1 MVPARARPRAAAW
14 TLDLALLALPVALLL
29 RRPLAPAVAQVAA
42 AWRKVAG
49 TLSRL
54 AVDAL
59 STTVPLP
66 LLARRWLDDAG
77 LQAAAAGLQS
87 ALWALAWPPLLALA
101 AASLVWHVAFETS
114 AAQATPGQR
123 AARLR
128 VQDAHGERIGA
139 LRAAGRHLAGI
150 ASWLT
155 LNLGHAMAAL
165 PSRLALHDR
174 LSATRV
180 VQAPGR
186 SGLPAW
192 LHGWL
197 WLQGVAL
204 LLATAWLALAAY
216 AVVDAA
222 LVAALDAALR
232 GAPMTR

>member
-1 MVPARARPRAAAW
+1 MTALARAWPRAAAW
-14 TLDLALLALPVALLL
+14 TLDLALLAVPVALLL
-29 RRPLAPAVAQVAA
+29 RPVLAPAAARVAE
-42 AWRKVAG
+42 AWQGVAG

-54 AVDAL
+54 AVEAL

-77 LQAAAAGLQS
+77 LQAAAAALQA
-87 ALWALAWPPLLALA
+87 ALWSLAWPPLLALA
-101 AASLVWHVAFETS
+101 AASLAWHVAFEAS

-128 VQDAHGERIGA
+128 VEDAHGARLGA
-139 LRAAGRHLAGI
+139 LRAAGRHLAGTT
-150 ASWLT
+150 SWLT

-174 LSATRV
+174 LTATRV
-180 VQAPGR
+180 VQAPGSTGR
-186 SGLPAW
+186 LPAW

-197 WLQGVAL
+197 LLQGVAL
-204 LLATAWLALAAY
+204 LLASAWLALAAY

-222 LVAALDAALR
+222 LATALDAALR
-232 GAPMTR
+232 GP

>member
-1 MVPARARPRAAAW
+1 MTALARAWPRAAAW

-42 AWRKVAG
+42 AWRDVAG

-54 AVDAL
+54 AIDAL

-77 LQAAAAGLQS
+77 LQADAAALQA
-87 ALWALAWPPLLALA
+87 ALWALGWPPLLALA
-101 AASLVWHVAFETS
+101 AASLAWHVAFEAS
-114 AAQATPGQR
+114 ARQATPGQR

-128 VQDAHGERIGA
+128 VEDAQGA
-139 LRAAGRHLAGI
+139 RLGASRAAARHLAGTL
-150 ASWLT
+150 SWLT
-155 LNLGHAMAAL
+155 LNIGHAMAAL

-180 VQAPGR
+180 VQAPG
-186 SGLPAW
+186 STGGLPAW

-197 WLQGVAL
+197 LLQGVAL
-204 LLATAWLALAAY
+204 LLASLWLALAAY
-216 AVVDAA
+216 SVVDTA
-222 LVAALDAALR
+222 LATALDAALR
-232 GAPMTR
+232 KP